1 VSLRHAPLAA
11 RLAPHLLPLLVR
23 WLPAPEPALLL
34 ELGSGTGE
42 QAVHLGA
49 RLPWLTWQPS
59 DPDPES
65 RASIAAWTA
74 RAGVPNVLPPLTLDL
89 LAPAWRLRTC
99 DALLLVNVLHA
110 APPGATEAL
119 LAGAAGVLP
128 RGGPLLVVEPAAGAA
143 GAPLAA
149 LEAQAPRHGLAIAE
163 RRSLGEGCAGLVL
176 RLR

>member
-1 VSLRHAPLAA
+1 MSLRHAPLADL
-11 RLAPHLLPLLVR
+11 LAPDLLALLVR
-23 WLPAPEPALLL
+23 WLPAVAPALLL

-42 QAVHLGA
+42 QAVHLAA
-49 RLPWLTWQPS
+49 RLPWLSWQPS

-74 RAGVPNVLPPLTLDL
+74 QTGVPNVRAPLSLDL

-110 APPGATEAL
+110 APPGVTEAL
-119 LAGAAGVLP
+119 LAGAAGVLS
-128 RGGPLLVVEPAAGAA
+128 RHGPLIVVGPAAGAA

-149 LEAQAPRHGLAIAE
+149 LEAQAPRHGLAVLE
-163 RRSLGEGCAGLVL
+163 RRALAEECVGLVL
-176 RLR
+176 RSR